1 MLFRS
6 VAQVVAAG
14 RAGLL
19 PVPAS
24 DGVTGLLRVP
34 ADETALVSPL
44 LVGDQTVG
52 VVLAEGPA
60 RGIGEPGEPVW
71 SDGTAW
77 QQFAQLGDIT
87 LQNAYNGGNS
97 ITLGAA
103 TFEVLPGV
111 DGDEL
116 IRILRRRTD
125 AGVLVV
131 SGKVGASVF
140 EAVID
145 AGADMYLEKPVSL
158 EQILLVAKALY
169 RRAVLR
175 GQREQSWVV
184 DLRASQLLA
193 PDGAKVDLSDTDMT
207 VMRCFLEADGGIVT
221 RDTLIQRLGR
231 DGASTLD
238 NTLHATIYRLRR
250 RIEKASTS
258 LVPLQS
264 EPRVGYVFRAPLK
277 TL

>member
-1 MLFRS
+1 MLPKNLALIDDDADFTESFSAYLRDQGVEVS
-6 VAQVVAAG
+6 VFADSSD
-14 RAGLL
+14 LL
-19 PVPAS
+19 AS
-24 DGVTGLLRVP
+24 
-34 ADETALVSPL
+34 ESPFGYEFYAVDL
-44 LVGDQTVG
+44 M
-52 VVLAEGPA
+52 
-60 RGIGEPGEPVW
+60 
-71 SDGTAW
+71 
-77 QQFAQLGDIT
+77 
-87 LQNAYNGGNS
+87 
-97 ITLGAA
+97 
-103 TFEVLPGV
+103 LPGV

-131 SGKVGASVF
+131 SGKVGSSVF

-158 EQILLVAKALY
+158 EQILLVIKALT
-169 RRAVLR
+169 RRAMLR
-175 GQREQSWVV
+175 GQREQSWTV

-193 PDGAKVDLSDTDMT
+193 PDGAKVDLSDTDIT
-207 VMRCFLEADGGIVT
+207 VIRCFLDAEGGIVT

-231 DGASTLD
+231 DGSNTLD

-277 TL
+277 SL

>member
-1 MLFRS
+1 MLPKTL
-6 VAQVVAAG
+6 A
-14 RAGLL
+14 LI
-19 PVPAS
+19 
-24 DGVTGLLRVP
+24 DDD
-34 ADETALVSPL
+34 ADFTEA
-44 LVGDQTVG
+44 
-52 VVLAEGPA
+52 
-60 RGIGEPGEPVW
+60 
-71 SDGTAW
+71 
-77 QQFAQLGDIT
+77 F
-87 LQNAYNGGNS
+87 
-97 ITLGAA
+97 A
-103 TFEVLPGV
+103 TFLRQQGVDVSVFADSSDLLASESPFGYEFYVVDLMLPGV

-145 AGADMYLEKPVSL
+145 AGADMYLEKPIGI
-158 EQILLVAKALY
+158 EQILLVIRALN

-175 GQREQSWVV
+175 SQREQSWTI

-193 PDGAKVDLSDTDMT
+193 PDGARVDLSDTDMT
-207 VMRCFLEADGGIVT
+207 VMRCFLEADGSIVT
-221 RDTLIQRLGR
+221 RDTLVQRLGR

-250 RIEKASTS
+250 RIEKASSS

-264 EPRVGYVFRAPLK
+264 EPRIGYVFRAPLK
-277 TL
+277 SL

>member
-1 MLFRS
+1 MS
-6 VAQVVAAG
+6 V
-14 RAGLL
+14 GLL
-19 PVPAS
+19 ETSPPAS
-24 DGVTGLLRVP
+24 RPD
-34 ADETALVSPL
+34 
-44 LVGDQTVG
+44 VGEDRK
-52 VVLAEGPA
+52 AEGSMLPKTLA
-60 RGIGEPGEPVW
+60 IIDDDTDFTDSFSAFLREQGVEVSAF
-71 SDGTAW
+71 SDSSDLLASESPFGYE
-77 QQFAQLGDIT
+77 FYVVDLM
-87 LQNAYNGGNS
+87 
-97 ITLGAA
+97 
-103 TFEVLPGV
+103 LPGV
-111 DGDEL
+111 AGDEM

-131 SGKVGASVF
+131 SGKVGPSVF

-158 EQILLVAKALY
+158 EQILLVIKALH

-175 GQREQSWVV
+175 GQREQGWTV

-207 VMRCFLEADGGIVT
+207 VMRAFLDAEGGIVT
-221 RDTLIQRLGR
+221 RETLIQRLGR
-231 DGASTLD
+231 DDASTLD

-250 RIEKASTS
+250 RIEKASNS

-277 TL
+277 SL

>member
-1 MLFRS
+1 MLPKTLALIDDDADFTEAFAGFLREQGVEVS
-6 VAQVVAAG
+6 TFGDSSDLLASESPFGYEFYVVD
-14 RAGLL
+14 LM
-19 PVPAS
+19 
-24 DGVTGLLRVP
+24 
-34 ADETALVSPL
+34 
-44 LVGDQTVG
+44 
-52 VVLAEGPA
+52 
-60 RGIGEPGEPVW
+60 
-71 SDGTAW
+71 
-77 QQFAQLGDIT
+77 
-87 LQNAYNGGNS
+87 
-97 ITLGAA
+97 
-103 TFEVLPGV
+103 LPGV
-111 DGDEL
+111 DGDEM

-158 EQILLVAKALY
+158 EQILLVVKALH

-175 GQREQSWVV
+175 GQREQGWVV

-207 VMRCFLEADGGIVT
+207 VIRCFLEAEGGIVT
-221 RDTLIQRLGR
+221 RDTLVHRLGR
-231 DGASTLD
+231 DNANTLD

-264 EPRVGYVFRAPLK
+264 EPRIGYIFRAPLK
-277 TL
+277 SL

>member
-1 MLFRS
+1 MLPKNIALIDDDVDFTESFSAFLREQGVEVKIFS
-6 VAQVVAAG
+6 DSSD
-14 RAGLL
+14 LL
-19 PVPAS
+19 AS
-24 DGVTGLLRVP
+24 
-34 ADETALVSPL
+34 ESPFGFDFYIVDL
-44 LVGDQTVG
+44 M
-52 VVLAEGPA
+52 
-60 RGIGEPGEPVW
+60 
-71 SDGTAW
+71 
-77 QQFAQLGDIT
+77 
-87 LQNAYNGGNS
+87 
-97 ITLGAA
+97 
-103 TFEVLPGV
+103 LPGV

-125 AGVLVV
+125 SGVLVV

-158 EQILLVAKALY
+158 EQILLVIKALQ
-169 RRAVLR
+169 RRAMLR
-175 GQREQSWVV
+175 GQREQGWTV

-193 PDGAKVDLSDTDMT
+193 PDGAKVDLSDTDIT
-207 VMRCFLEADGGIVT
+207 VLRCFLDAEGGIVT

-264 EPRVGYVFRAPLK
+264 EPRIGYVFRAPLK
-277 TL
+277 AL